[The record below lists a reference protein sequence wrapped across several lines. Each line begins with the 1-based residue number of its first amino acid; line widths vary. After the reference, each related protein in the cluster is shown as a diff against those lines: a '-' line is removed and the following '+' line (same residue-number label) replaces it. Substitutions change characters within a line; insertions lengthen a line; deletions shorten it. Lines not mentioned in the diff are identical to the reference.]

1 LLVAGTYLHPT
12 LADPN
17 NAAVA
22 FTEYVVDR
30 MWVASHLMQLAGF
43 ALIVAALL
51 FLAQQLEAKT
61 VTGWSRLAAGGA
73 IVSLAVAAALQAVDG
88 IALKTMVDTWAAAPV
103 ARQPVAFQAA
113 FAVRQV
119 EVGLAA
125 TLSLLLGLTVMTYG
139 IAMLGESTY
148 PNWVGGLAIA
158 GGVPTTV
165 AGVIMAYTGFSE
177 SAMTISMPAT
187 CILLVWMLALG
198 VMMWRQGRN
207 VVI

>member
-1 LLVAGTYLHPT
+1 MLHPSQTRIGGICAIVGTVLLVAGTYLHPT

-88 IALKTMVDTWAAAPV
+88 IALKTMVHTWAAAPV
-103 ARQPVAFQAA
+103 VRQPVAFQAA
-113 FAVRQV
+113 FAVR
-119 EVGLAA
+119 
-125 TLSLLLGLTVMTYG
+125 S
-139 IAMLGESTY
+139 
-148 PNWVGGLAIA
+148 GGS
-158 GGVPTTV
+158 GV
-165 AGVIMAYTGFSE
+165 S
-177 SAMTISMPAT
+177 
-187 CILLVWMLALG
+187 
-198 VMMWRQGRN
+198 RN
-207 VVI
+207 VESFARPHCNDLRDSDVR